1 MFGLSA
7 SGRAPRVPR
16 YCRPGMARC
25 PTSSSA
31 WRLPWW
37 RAHRSSGLLRSSASA
52 AGAICRSYQ
61 DVSFEFSR
69 DYHGPTENGGDDA
82 GLNVFTRKGGAIR
95 HFLGGEIIG
104 ASADPGQNPRGAP
117 DLTPLWTIP
126 DVTPQGRETDG
137 YPKLNYALPA
147 CALLRKCAGS
157 ARAFPSQIGTARQRP
172 ALNPHLTKSRLND
185 ALRLC
190 EMHRRNFG

>member
-1 MFGLSA
+1 MCTSLLSA
-7 SGRAPRVPR
+7 WDGEVPDIQQRV
-16 YCRPGMARC
+16 AL
-25 PTSSSA
+25 TVVA
-31 WRLPWW
+31 
-37 RAHRSSGLLRSSASA
+37 RSSIERLVAFKRERGLRHLPL
-52 AGAICRSYQ
+52 YQ
-61 DVSFEFSR
+61 NVSFEFSR
-69 DYHGPTENGGDDA
+69 DYHGLTENGGDDA

-104 ASADPGQNPRGAP
+104 AFADPGQDPRGVP
-117 DLTPLWTIP
+117 DLTPLRTIP

-137 YPKLNYALPA
+137 YPKLNYARPA